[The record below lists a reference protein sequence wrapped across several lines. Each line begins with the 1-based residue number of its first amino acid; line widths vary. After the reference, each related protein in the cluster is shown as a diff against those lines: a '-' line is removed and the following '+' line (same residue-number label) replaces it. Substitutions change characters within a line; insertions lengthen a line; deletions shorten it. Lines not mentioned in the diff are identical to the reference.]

1 MGIIKNF
8 IDELAKH
15 KFLVY
20 FVTFWGSLLFLW
32 NVYALIA
39 WGVVPSDIVILDFI
53 SHLFL
58 ILSGFILT
66 LFGIKLLNT
75 TFLKGIKNDKLLI
88 YFLLVWAVSFLF
100 LGLFLIVDR
109 GPYIFEYFEC
119 LLAFLAG
126 LAALFA
132 GITLGLFSW
141 NLLNEPEQETT

>member
-20 FVTFWGSLLFLW
+20 FVTLWGALLFLW
-32 NVYALIA
+32 NLYALIE
-39 WGVVPSDIVILDFI
+39 WGGVPSGIVILDGI
-53 SHLFL
+53 SHLSL
-58 ILSGFILT
+58 LLAGLILT
-66 LFGIKLLNT
+66 LFGIKLSNT
-75 TFLKGIKNDKLLI
+75 TFLEGIKNDKLLS

-100 LGLFLIVDR
+100 LGLFLIADR
-109 GPYIFEYFEC
+109 GPYIFEDFEI

-126 LAALFA
+126 LAAIFA

-141 NLLNEPEQETT
+141 NQLKEPE